1 MLRNKK
7 GSSHSLFLLI
17 IMVGLLLLLPYASY
31 SFSKEGSPKS
41 LVVNAGEVGNSIEE
55 FESIT
60 NKKQALLSHCLRMSD
75 IGVSDTFFQSYSCSQ
90 GSEVTIDST
99 CNFNIN
105 DEYKTLLKEQV
116 DFCTGEKAE
125 ININENLILAS
136 IPFSAEDK
144 GKQFE
149 LTYERNIKAQKI
161 PILSEKDIKDL
172 LTDLQNKKDC
182 LTQDP
187 TCLSPNTLAGN
198 DLIIQ
203 SKSNPIPTVEGTNLK
218 TRTIDFTLRYKDFQT
233 TPLFQ

>member
-161 PILSEKDIKDL
+161 PILS
-172 LTDLQNKKDC
+172 
-182 LTQDP
+182 
-187 TCLSPNTLAGN
+187 
-198 DLIIQ
+198 
-203 SKSNPIPTVEGTNLK
+203 
-218 TRTIDFTLRYKDFQT
+218 TIVRFL
-233 TPLFQ
+233 P